1 MIQSVQRAAQIL
13 VVLGSGPPRLGV
25 TEIADRL
32 AVDPSTSYRLLATL
46 ENHKFVRQESNKKYT
61 LGFGAVAIAAA
72 LLRQIDVAA
81 IAAPYLRELM
91 NVTGESAHVAIA
103 DGSFAAIVAQA
114 CAPGMLRV
122 DTPLGSREPL
132 YCTAVG
138 KALLAEAKP
147 LSVRTLIGSAP
158 LTRYSPNTITN
169 LEMLITELQRS
180 RDRGYAFDDEEL
192 HAGVRCIAAG
202 VRDHS
207 AAIVAAV
214 GISAPASRLTRE
226 RTAALVD
233 AVQRTARDLSA
244 ELGYEERDP
253 AEVAASS

>member
-1 MIQSVQRAAQIL
+1 MINSLSRGLQIL
-13 VVLGSGPPRLGV
+13 HLLAEENRPLGV

-32 AVDPSTSYRLLATL
+32 SVDPSTSYRLLATL
-46 ENHKFVRQESNKKYT
+46 EKHKFIRQEASKKYT
-61 LGFGAVAIAAA
+61 LGFGVVTIASA

-91 NVTGESAHVAIA
+91 IGTGESAHVAIA
-103 DGSFAAIVAQA
+103 DGSRAAVVAQA

-122 DTPLGSREPL
+122 DTPLGSHEPM

-138 KALLAEAKP
+138 KALLSDADP
-147 LSVRTLIGSAP
+147 LRVRTLLGSTP
-158 LTRYSPNTITN
+158 LTRHSPNTITN
-169 LEMLITELQRS
+169 LEMLITELQRT

-192 HAGVRCIAAG
+192 HPGVRCIAAA

-226 RTAALVD
+226 RTATLVA
-233 AVQRTARDLSA
+233 AVVRTAGELSA
-244 ELGYEERDP
+244 ELGYTDTDNTEF
-253 AEVAASS
+253 AALS